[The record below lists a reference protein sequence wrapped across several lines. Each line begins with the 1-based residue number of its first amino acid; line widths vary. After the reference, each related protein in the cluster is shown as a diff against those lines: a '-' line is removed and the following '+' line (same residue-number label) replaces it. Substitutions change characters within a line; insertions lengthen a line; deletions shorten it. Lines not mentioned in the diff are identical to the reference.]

1 MTASTSQAPIVQ
13 YCFVSVFIVL
23 PFQKV
28 VKVKGESMTAPSNEV
43 LNVKV
48 EQHEARLK
56 KIDEILDKVR
66 NRPPVWVTAI
76 VAILLGIIGWLAK
89 GA

>member
-1 MTASTSQAPIVQ
+1 
-13 YCFVSVFIVL
+13 
-23 PFQKV
+23 
-28 VKVKGESMTAPSNEV
+28 MTAPSNEV

-48 EQHEARLK
+48 EQHEARLN